1 LGLVFTHEDGRPISP
16 QYLTRSHFPALA
28 RWLHLPEMDFHDLR
42 HTAATLLLAR
52 GVNVKV
58 VSEMLG
64 HANVTITLQIY
75 AHVLP
80 HMQQSAVEVMDGI
93 FGGDTESGA

>member
-1 LGLVFTHEDGRPISP
+1 MLS
-16 QYLTRSHFPALA
+16 
-28 RWLHLPEMDFHDLR
+28 
-42 HTAATLLLAR
+42 R

-64 HANVTITLQIY
+64 HADISITLRIY

-80 HMQQSAVEVMDGI
+80 HMQHSAVQAMEALLGLEDEAQGSEQEKAP
-93 FGGDTESGA
+93 DEPSEADEE